1 VLINRKEHATNDN
14 DSEPKKGND
23 ENLPLIKGILK
34 GVPTKK
40 MKVKLRKPK
49 LVRPSTP
56 EQVMLNCLDCPDMQ
70 DFIKGL

>member
-14 DSEPKKGND
+14 DSEPKKGSD
-23 ENLPLIKGILK
+23 DDNLPLIKGILK
-34 GVPTKK
+34 GVPAKK

-56 EQVMLNCLDCPDMQ
+56 E
-70 DFIKGL
+70 